1 MPDAL
6 LEPSRPTTASA
17 PTSATP
23 ARHPRRWA
31 ILAVL
36 CLSLF
41 VVTLDNT
48 VLNVALP
55 SLVSG
60 LGLSAPQVQW
70 VVDAYSLVFAG
81 LLLAGG
87 SIGDRH
93 GRRRALLAGLAV
105 FGAGST
111 AAALA
116 GSASALI
123 VARGVMGVGG
133 ALLMPATL
141 AIVMH
146 VFEADER
153 PRAIAVWGG
162 VSALGVSAGPVLG
175 GLLVERFWW
184 GSVFLVNVPVVLLAV
199 VAAVALVPESRRG
212 DAPRPDLLGAL
223 LSSTAIV
230 AAVWAT
236 IQVPEHGWVSVPVL
250 AAGGVAVV
258 LAGGFVSWE
267 RRCAAPMLRLSLLR
281 SRQLIGASSVGV
293 LLMFS
298 LAGAT
303 FVLTQHLQ
311 LTLGFSPLEAGVRT
325 LPVAGAILVT
335 SSVSPAF
342 ATLVGNHRAVATGL
356 ALLAGGLSVVAL
368 TAAREEYWP
377 VALGCVLLGAGIGLA
392 MAPAS
397 SSLMS
402 SFPRDHAGLGSAMND
417 TFQELGAAL
426 GVAVLGGIATAT
438 YRSGLPTSVP
448 EAARDS
454 YGAALAL
461 ARGEGTTGVGLA
473 GAARSAF
480 DLAVQHSLVGGSVT
494 ALLGAVVGLLVLGRR
509 AVPVEP
515 AATP

>member
-6 LEPSRPTTASA
+6 YEPNHATTATA
-17 PTSATP
+17 PTRDAP

-48 VLNVALP
+48 VLNVAIP

-60 LGLSAPQVQW
+60 LDLSAPQVQW

-81 LLLAGG
+81 LLLAAG
-87 SIGDRH
+87 SIGDRY
-93 GRRRALLAGLAV
+93 GRRRALLTGLAV

-111 AAALA
+111 FAALA
-116 GSASALI
+116 TSASSLI

-141 AIVMH
+141 AIVVN
-146 VFEADER
+146 VFDADER

-175 GLLVERFWW
+175 GLLVESFWW
-184 GSVFLVNVPVVLLAV
+184 GSVFLVNVPVVLLAIV
-199 VAAVALVPESRRG
+199 GGLTLVPESRRG

-223 LSSTAIV
+223 LSSAAIV
-230 AAVWAT
+230 AVVWAT
-236 IQVPEHGWVSVPVL
+236 IEVPDHGWVSAPIL
-250 AAGGVAVV
+250 TSGGAALL
-258 LAGGFVSWE
+258 LAGAFVSWE
-267 RRCAAPMLRLSLLR
+267 RRCAAPMLRMSLLR
-281 SRQLIGASSVGV
+281 SRQFIGASSVSA

-325 LPVAGAILVT
+325 LPVAVAIFLA
-335 SSVSPAF
+335 SPVSPGF
-342 ATLVGNHRAVATGL
+342 AATVGNNRAVATGL
-356 ALLAGGLSVVAL
+356 ALLAVGLSVVAL
-368 TAAREEYWP
+368 TAAREQYWP
-377 VALGCVLLGAGIGLA
+377 VSLGSVFLGAGIGLA

-397 SSLMS
+397 SALMS
-402 SFPRDHAGLGSAMND
+402 SFPRDHAGVGSAMND

-448 EAARDS
+448 EGARGS
-454 YGAALAL
+454 YGATLAL
-461 ARGEGTTGVGLA
+461 AHGEGAAGSGLA
-473 GAARSAF
+473 TAARSAF
-480 DLAVQHSLVGGSVT
+480 DLAVQHSLVGGSLA
-494 ALLGAVVGLLVLGRR
+494 ALLGAAVGLLVLARR
-509 AVPVEP
+509 AVPVDH
-515 AATP
+515 AATG

>member
-6 LEPSRPTTASA
+6 LEPNPPTTTVA
-17 PTSATP
+17 PTNATP

-81 LLLAGG
+81 LLLAAG
-87 SIGDRH
+87 SGADRY
-93 GRRRALLAGLAV
+93 GRRRALLAGLTV
-105 FGAGST
+105 FGIGSI
-111 AAALA
+111 AAAA
-116 GSASALI
+116 TTSASSLI

-146 VFEADER
+146 VFDADER

-175 GLLVERFWW
+175 GLLVENFWW
-184 GSVFLVNVPVVLLAV
+184 GSVFLVNAPVVLLAV
-199 VAAVALVPESRRG
+199 IGVLTLVPESRRS

-223 LSSTAIV
+223 LSSAAIV
-230 AAVWAT
+230 AVVWAT
-236 IQVPEHGWVSVPVL
+236 IEVPEHGWVSAPVL
-250 AAGGVAVV
+250 LSVAAALLLTGA
-258 LAGGFVSWE
+258 FVFWE
-267 RRCAAPMLRLSLLR
+267 RRCGAPMVRMSLLR
-281 SRQLIGASSVGV
+281 SRQFIGASSVGV

-311 LTLGFSPLEAGVRT
+311 LTLGFSPLDAGVRT
-325 LPVAGAILVT
+325 LPVAVAIFLA
-335 SSVSPAF
+335 SPVSPGF
-342 ATLVGNHRAVATGL
+342 ASIVGNHRAVAAGL
-356 ALLAGGLSVVAL
+356 GLLAIGLSVIAL
-368 TAAREEYWP
+368 TAGREEYWP
-377 VALGCVLLGAGIGLA
+377 VGLGCVFLGAGIGLA

-402 SFPRDHAGLGSAMND
+402 SFPRDHAGVGSAMND
-417 TFQELGAAL
+417 TFQEIGAAL

-438 YRSGLPTSVP
+438 YRSGLPASAP
-448 EAARDS
+448 DAARGS

-461 ARGEGTTGVGLA
+461 ARGEGSTGTGLA
-473 GAARSAF
+473 AAARSAF
-480 DLAVQHSLVGGSVT
+480 DLAVQHSLVGGSLT
-494 ALLGAVVGLLVLGRR
+494 ALVGAVVGLLVLAHRP
-509 AVPVEP
+509 APVGQT
-515 AATP
+515 ATM